1 MYRHEIW
8 RFEKKIKKNEKKNWK
23 KIKKKC
29 KFSKTEIKPILFK
42 SNPKLLP
49 LQSKN

>member
-1 MYRHEIW
+1 MNFIDLYSHAIW
-8 RFEKKIKKNEKKNWK
+8 RFEKKEKK
-23 KIKKKC
+23 IEKKC

-49 LQSKN
+49 QSKN

>member
-23 KIKKKC
+23 KMQI
-29 KFSKTEIKPILFK
+29 FQ
-42 SNPKLLP
+42 NW
-49 LQSKN
+49 N

>member
-1 MYRHEIW
+1 MK
-8 RFEKKIKKNEKKNWK
+8 KKIE
-23 KIKKKC
+23 KKC